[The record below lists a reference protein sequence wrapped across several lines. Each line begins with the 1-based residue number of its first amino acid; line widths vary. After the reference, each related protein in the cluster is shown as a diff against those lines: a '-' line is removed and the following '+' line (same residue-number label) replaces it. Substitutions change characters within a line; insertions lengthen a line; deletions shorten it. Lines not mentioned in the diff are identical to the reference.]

1 MFQEVTHMTAQ
12 HNIKHHKLQL
22 LSCLM
27 AFILSTWNK
36 AEHQNKFQ
44 KIKLC
49 IVNGSLRLQVAS
61 QAAKKK
67 IQMVQ
72 FQYFTSKRKL

>member
-1 MFQEVTHMTAQ
+1 
-12 HNIKHHKLQL
+12 
-22 LSCLM
+22 M

-49 IVNGSLRLQVAS
+49 IVNGSIRLQVAS

-67 IQMVQ
+67 SNWYNSSISQVKENFKNSL
-72 FQYFTSKRKL
+72 FQILFNLSKIPIH

>member
-1 MFQEVTHMTAQ
+1 
-12 HNIKHHKLQL
+12 
-22 LSCLM
+22 M

-49 IVNGSLRLQVAS
+49 IVNGSIRLQVAS

-67 IQMVQ
+67 SKWYNSSISQVKENFKNSL
-72 FQYFTSKRKL
+72 FQILFNLSKIPIH

>member
-1 MFQEVTHMTAQ
+1 
-12 HNIKHHKLQL
+12 
-22 LSCLM
+22 M

-49 IVNGSLRLQVAS
+49 IVNGGLRLQVAS
-61 QAAKKK
+61 QTAKKK
-67 IQMVQ
+67 SKWYNSSISQVKENFKNSL
-72 FQYFTSKRKL
+72 FQILFNLSKIPIH